1 MRNTSRLAVKIAGV
15 SALAFVLSTSAFAD
29 SRHQDGTWRGRSDG
43 GYNNSNR
50 LNDGNNNAYRDNERV
65 TVEGKVRSFS
75 RERGGYRMQ
84 LDRSGYSFW
93 VPESRMRNLPRGR
106 NLNVGLSI
114 RLGGIFRGGLINVD
128 AVDWPGYGGYNDPNY
143 GYNGGYSQQGYVSGY
158 VDRIDFRRSTLWLRD
173 NASGRLIEVDMR
185 DAYQR
190 SSRIGLD
197 DLQRGDYVSLSGE
210 WLRGGL
216 FAAYR
221 VDDVRT
227 RRY

>member
-1 MRNTSRLAVKIAGV
+1 
-15 SALAFVLSTSAFAD
+15 
-29 SRHQDGTWRGRSDG
+29 
-43 GYNNSNR
+43 
-50 LNDGNNNAYRDNERV
+50 
-65 TVEGKVRSFS
+65 
-75 RERGGYRMQ
+75 MQ
-84 LDRSGYSFW
+84 LDRGGYSFL
-93 VPESRMRNLPRGR
+93 VPESRLRNLPRGR
-106 NLNVGLSI
+106 GLSVGLSI

-128 AVDWPGYGGYNDPNY
+128 AVDWPGYGGYNDPNF
-143 GYNGGYSQQGYVSGY
+143 GYNDGYSQQGYVSGY
-158 VDRIDFRRSTLWLRD
+158 VDRIDFRRGALWLRD

-185 DAYQR
+185 DADQR